1 MKNGLFC
8 VSYKGQV
15 KDEIGRPRHMF
26 KVEIEKRNCSD
37 FFFALS
43 PKGHLVMGS
52 KDFQNLDKD
61 LKEDIVLTAMS
72 KIPVD

>member
-26 KVEIEKRNCSD
+26 KVEIEKRSCSD

-43 PKGHLVMGS
+43 PKGYGKQGLPEPGQGPEGRHRAHRNE
-52 KDFQNLDKD
+52 QN
-61 LKEDIVLTAMS
+61 S
-72 KIPVD
+72 R

>member
-26 KVEIEKRNCSD
+26 KVEIEKR
-37 FFFALS
+37 
-43 PKGHLVMGS
+43 S